1 MLKKNKNN
9 NNFDQ
14 VNSLSSK
21 IDNVNDINIGKNN
34 ESYQYKDNIYKL
46 LNTKAQPNKDD
57 TILQN
62 FIRFLVLY
70 VARGL
75 IGIFATCI
83 SLYIIIYT
91 LATIFP
97 YFNWI
102 DIKIMENTMAKFIHH
117 ISLLSGWILYLIDKF
132 SKSNGK

>member
-1 MLKKNKNN
+1 MLKKNKSN

-14 VNSLSSK
+14 VKSLSSK
-21 IDNVNDINIGKNN
+21 IDNANDINIGKNN
-34 ESYQYKDNIYKL
+34 ESYQYKDYINKVF
-46 LNTKAQPNKDD
+46 NTKAQPNTTD
-57 TILQN
+57 TILEV
-62 FIRFLVLY
+62 FIRFLVLR
-70 VARGL
+70 VTKIL
-75 IGIFATCI
+75 IGVLATCI
-83 SLYIIIYT
+83 ILYIIIYT
-91 LATIFP
+91 FATIFP